1 MTLSDFNPARLDPR
15 AVARRRTLVVTC
27 LLVFT
32 GPPALLMA
40 DLHWRTG
47 YDAVKWMHLLLFI
60 GLFGLVAFGAVQAVV
75 GFVVRRRGGDWAS
88 ILRSVNFD
96 TDNSPMTVPVAVV
109 MPICNEE
116 VRRVI
121 EGFRA
126 AYESV
131 VATKQ
136 LPECDFFL
144 LSDTTNPNNWVQEES
159 AWLALTQ
166 QLRAQG
172 RIFYRKRRVGIN
184 KKAGNIADFCR
195 RWGKSYRYMVV
206 LDADSIVTGDA
217 IVKLVRL
224 MERNRRVGLIQAV
237 PLLVN
242 GETILARLQQF
253 ASRLYGPI
261 FSAGLNFW
269 QLSEGNYW
277 GHNAIIRLAPFI
289 RHCSLPELPGDGP
302 FGGRILSHDYV
313 EAALMRRAGWQVWL
327 ATDLGGSYEECP
339 ANVIDFAKRDRR
351 WLQGN
356 LQHAKL
362 IVARGFH
369 FINRVHFSLGILSYL
384 ASPLWLAF
392 LVLSA
397 LIAWRAVGQP
407 EPIHHVAGFAG
418 LLRWSY
424 ETQALVLFLLTTS
437 LLFLPK
443 VMALFDLRAR
453 PGDEKDF
460 GGWSKIALSVFLE
473 TGIFTL
479 LAPVLMAF
487 HTKFVVLT
495 LCRQSVSWGSQ
506 RRGRDGASAWSEA
519 FNEHWGHTLLGLL
532 AAALVMHINP
542 ILAAWMSPV
551 LAGLIFSIPLSYW
564 TGSLP
569 SGEAMKRWHIFQTPE
584 ESNPL
589 PEVVTLNERLAVA
602 SAKDVPEMLATDYG
616 LLQAALDP
624 FVNAAHLALLREKDE
639 LPAASESHFAELRAK
654 LLKKGPGE
662 LSTRDKVSLLM
673 DPASMTA
680 LHDEIWASPSEEL
693 ADWWQRALLHYNVV
707 APAPETPFSRAAA

>member
-1 MTLSDFNPARLDPR
+1 MAISDFNPALLDPR
-15 AVARRRTLVVTC
+15 LVARRRALVVTL

-32 GPPALLMA
+32 GPAALLMA

-47 YDAVKWMHLLLFI
+47 YDPLKWLHLFLFI
-60 GLFGLVAFGAVQAVV
+60 GLFGLVSFGAVQALI
-75 GFVVRRRGGDWAS
+75 GFVLRRRGGDRCS
-88 ILRSVNFD
+88 ISRSVDFD
-96 TDNSPMTVPVAVV
+96 TDTAPMTVPVAVV

-121 EGFRA
+121 EGFRT

-131 VATKQ
+131 VATQQ

-144 LSDTTNPNNWVQEES
+144 LSDSSNPNNWVEEES

-166 QLRAQG
+166 QLRAHG

-206 LDADSIVTGDA
+206 LDADSIVTGEA

-224 MERNRRVGLIQAV
+224 MERNRRVCLLQGV

-269 QLSEGNYW
+269 QLSEANYW

-302 FGGRILSHDYV
+302 FGGRILSLDYV
-313 EAALMRRAGWQVWL
+313 EAALLRRAGWQVWL
-327 ATDLGGSYEECP
+327 ATDLEGNYEECP
-339 ANVIDFAKRDRR
+339 GNVIDFAKRDRR

-397 LIAWRAVGQP
+397 LIAWRSVG
-407 EPIHHVAGFAG
+407 EPAPLHHVDGFAG

-424 ETQALVLFLLTTS
+424 QKQAAVLFTFTTG
-437 LLFLPK
+437 LLF
-443 VMALFDLRAR
+443 
-453 PGDEKDF
+453 
-460 GGWSKIALSVFLE
+460 
-473 TGIFTL
+473 
-479 LAPVLMAF
+479 
-487 HTKFVVLT
+487 
-495 LCRQSVSWGSQ
+495 
-506 RRGRDGASAWSEA
+506 
-519 FNEHWGHTLLGLL
+519 
-532 AAALVMHINP
+532 
-542 ILAAWMSPV
+542 
-551 LAGLIFSIPLSYW
+551 
-564 TGSLP
+564 
-569 SGEAMKRWHIFQTPE
+569 
-584 ESNPL
+584 
-589 PEVVTLNERLAVA
+589 
-602 SAKDVPEMLATDYG
+602 
-616 LLQAALDP
+616 
-624 FVNAAHLALLREKDE
+624 
-639 LPAASESHFAELRAK
+639 
-654 LLKKGPGE
+654 
-662 LSTRDKVSLLM
+662 
-673 DPASMTA
+673 
-680 LHDEIWASPSEEL
+680 
-693 ADWWQRALLHYNVV
+693 
-707 APAPETPFSRAAA
+707 

>member
-15 AVARRRTLVVTC
+15 LVARRRALVVTL

-32 GPPALLMA
+32 GPAALLMA

-47 YDAVKWMHLLLFI
+47 YDALKWLHLFLFV
-60 GLFGLVAFGAVQAVV
+60 GLFGLVSFGAVQALI
-75 GFVVRRRGGDWAS
+75 GFVIRRRGGDSCS
-88 ILRSVNFD
+88 ISRSVNFGTD
-96 TDNSPMTVPVAVV
+96 TDPMTVPVAVV

-131 VATKQ
+131 VATGK

-144 LSDTTNPNNWVQEES
+144 LSDSTNPNNWVEEES

-166 QLRAQG
+166 QLHAHG

-206 LDADSIVTGDA
+206 LDADSIVTGEA

-224 MERNRRVGLIQAV
+224 MERNRRVGLIQGV
-237 PLLVN
+237 PLLIN

-261 FSAGLNFW
+261 FSAGLNYW
-269 QLSEGNYW
+269 QLSEANYW
-277 GHNAIIRLAPFI
+277 GHNAMIRLAPFI

-327 ATDLGGSYEECP
+327 ATNLEGNYEECP
-339 ANVIDFAKRDRR
+339 GNVIDLAKRDRR

-369 FINRVHFSLGILSYL
+369 FINRIHFSLGILAYL

-407 EPIHHVAGFAG
+407 APLHHVDGFAG

-424 ETQALVLFLLTTS
+424 ETQALVLFAFTTA

-443 VMALFDLRAR
+443 VIALFDLRAR
-453 PGDEKDF
+453 PGDEKHF
-460 GGWSKIALSVFLE
+460 GGWPKIFASVFLE

-479 LAPVLMAF
+479 LAPVLMVF

-495 LCRQSVSWGSQ
+495 LCRQSISWGSQ
-506 RRGRDGASAWSEA
+506 RRGRDGASAWSESV
-519 FNEHWGHTLLGLL
+519 NEHWGHTCAGII
-532 AAALVMHINP
+532 AAALVWHINP

-564 TGSLP
+564 TGSLA
-569 SGEAMKRWHIFQTPE
+569 SGEMMQRHKIFQTPE
-584 ESNPL
+584 ESAPL
-589 PEVVTLNERLAVA
+589 PEVTDMNARLAG
-602 SAKDVPEMLATDYG
+602 SPDSHVPSELLPDYG

-624 FVNAAHLALLREKDE
+624 FVNAAHLALLRTKDE
-639 LPAASESHFAELRAK
+639 QPMASETHFAELREK
-654 LLKKGPGE
+654 LLKKGPTKMT
-662 LSTRDKVSLLM
+662 TRDKVSLLM
-673 DPASMTA
+673 DSASMTA
-680 LHDEIWASPSEEL
+680 LHEEIWSTPSEDL
-693 ADWWQRALLHYNVV
+693 AEWWQRALNHYNFV
-707 APAPETPFSRAAA
+707 APAPTTAFSRAAA

>member
-1 MTLSDFNPARLDPR
+1 MTVSDFNPARLDPR
-15 AVARRRTLVVTC
+15 LVARRRALVVTL

-32 GPPALLMA
+32 GPAALLMA

-47 YDAVKWMHLLLFI
+47 YDALKWLHLFLFV
-60 GLFGLVAFGAVQAVV
+60 GLFGLVSFGAVQALI
-75 GFVVRRRGGDWAS
+75 GFVVRRRGGDRCS
-88 ILRSVNFD
+88 ISRSVNFD
-96 TDNSPMTVPVAVV
+96 TDTNPMTVPVAVV

-121 EGFRA
+121 EGFRT

-131 VATKQ
+131 VATGK

-144 LSDTTNPNNWVQEES
+144 LSDSTNPNNWVEEEA

-166 QLRAQG
+166 QLRAHG

-206 LDADSIVTGDA
+206 LDADSIVTGEA

-224 MERNRRVGLIQAV
+224 MERNRRVGLIQGV

-269 QLSEGNYW
+269 QLSEANYW

-327 ATDLGGSYEECP
+327 ATELKGNYEECP
-339 ANVIDFAKRDRR
+339 ANVIDLAKRDRR

-369 FINRVHFSLGILSYL
+369 FINRVHFSLGILAYL

-392 LVLSA
+392 LILSA

-407 EPIHHVAGFAG
+407 APIHHVDGFAG

-424 ETQALVLFLLTTS
+424 ETQALVLFAFTTG

-443 VMALFDLRAR
+443 VIALFDLQAR
-453 PGDEKDF
+453 PGEEKHF
-460 GGWSKIALSVFLE
+460 GGWPKIFASVFLE

-495 LCRQSVSWGSQ
+495 LCRQSISWGSQ
-506 RRGRDGASAWSEA
+506 RRGRDGASAWNESV
-519 FNEHWGHTLLGLL
+519 NEHWGHTCVGII
-532 AAALVMHINP
+532 AAVLVWHINP

-564 TGSLP
+564 TGSLA
-569 SGEAMKRWHIFQTPE
+569 SGEAMQRHQIFQTPE
-584 ESNPL
+584 ESAPL
-589 PEVVTLNERLAVA
+589 PEVTNMKTRLSV
-602 SAKDVPEMLATDYG
+602 STGSQVPSDLLPDYG

-624 FVNAAHLALLREKDE
+624 FVNAAHLALLRTKEE
-639 LPAASESHFAELRAK
+639 QPAASETHFAELRAK
-654 LLKKGPGE
+654 LLKDGP
-662 LSTRDKVSLLM
+662 SKMTTRDKVSLLM
-673 DPASMTA
+673 DAASMTA
-680 LHDEIWASPSEEL
+680 LHEEIWSSPSEDL
-693 ADWWQRALLHYNVV
+693 ADWWQLALNHYNVV
-707 APAPETPFSRAAA
+707 APAPSTAFSRAAA